1 MVRVGVIV
9 AHDLELLR
17 AHVPLEPPKIVGRNQ
32 VAVRIV
38 RPTVHGGREPDDLL
52 VRAVDAADQGPTAF
66 GRIRGHPMTAYL
78 VRERGGHP
86 ERHGSTHRC
95 GSLRYHASGS
105 APASSMPAATA
116 APADHPISRP
126 VVRARQR
133 AWRSAVSVGISAIR
147 SGSPGSYSVGGSLV
161 VARCFRPSRPLYGE
175 SGCTPTK
182 V

>member
-78 VRERGGHP
+78 VRERAGHP

-95 GSLRYHASGS
+95 GSLRYRAPVSHPIATTHASGS
-105 APASSMPAATA
+105 ALASS
-116 APADHPISRP
+116 
-126 VVRARQR
+126 
-133 AWRSAVSVGISAIR
+133 
-147 SGSPGSYSVGGSLV
+147 
-161 VARCFRPSRPLYGE
+161 
-175 SGCTPTK
+175 
-182 V
+182 